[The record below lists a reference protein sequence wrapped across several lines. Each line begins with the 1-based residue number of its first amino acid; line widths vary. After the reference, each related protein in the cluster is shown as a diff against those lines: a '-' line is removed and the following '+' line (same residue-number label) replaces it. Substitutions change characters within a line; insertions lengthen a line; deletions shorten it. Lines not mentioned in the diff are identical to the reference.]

1 VVDDLERLGF
11 ELSSY
16 TVAEISDRNGYMAA
30 LGKTQTAIVAREAAE
45 GTARNEAEAR
55 KTLAK
60 TNADADIVAAENA
73 ERAYIRK
80 QKHQEAQAEADRLLQ
95 LKYAQNVKEVNRAQA
110 QAAAARDIELAQQR
124 QAIVEAQATQRLKEE
139 EVMLK
144 VKDVELQQGVN
155 KAMREAEAIKI
166 EAEAVGERE
175 RMIGKA
181 QADVI
186 KMKGQATNNVLRNK
200 AEVYR
205 DFGHDA
211 IVQNVVEMLPSLA
224 KEIAQPLAKTE
235 KMIFVSSDG
244 SSASNL
250 SKDIIKAAAQLP
262 DAVESLTGLDLK
274 KALKRMEG

>member
-1 VVDDLERLGF
+1 MGD
-11 ELSSY
+11 
-16 TVAEISDRNGYMAA
+16 A
-30 LGKTQTAIVAREAAE
+30 LGKTQTSIVAREAAE
-45 GTARNEAEAR
+45 GTARNEAESR

-60 TNADADIVAAENA
+60 ANADAEIVVAENA
-73 ERAYIRK
+73 ERAYIRRQK
-80 QKHQEAQAEADRLLQ
+80 QAEAQAEADRLLQ
-95 LKYAQNVKEVNRAQA
+95 LRKAQNRMEVNKAEA
-110 QAAAARDIELAQQR
+110 QAAAAKDIELAQQR
-124 QAIVEAQATQRLKEE
+124 QAIVEAQATQRLREE

-166 EAEAVGERE
+166 EAEAPGEKE
-175 RMIGKA
+175 RTIGKA

-186 KMKGQATNNVLRNK
+186 QMKGDASNTVLRNK

-205 DFGHDA
+205 EFGQDA
-211 IVQNVVEMLPSLA
+211 IVQNVVEMLPGLA
-224 KEIAQPLAKTE
+224 KEIAQPLAQTE

-250 SKDIIKAAAQLP
+250 SKDVIKAAAQLP